1 MATPS
6 VLRHAIVDQQSALD
20 AKLEI
25 RLVPLAIAANIAA
38 RCEMDLSPG
47 NEIAPEIV
55 LARVIFTQLILGI
68 FSSIVLTVRHT
79 NLYLTIN

>member
-47 NEIAPEIV
+47 NEIVPEIV

>member
-25 RLVPLAIAANIAA
+25 RLVPSAIAANIAA

-47 NEIAPEIV
+47 KEIVPEIV